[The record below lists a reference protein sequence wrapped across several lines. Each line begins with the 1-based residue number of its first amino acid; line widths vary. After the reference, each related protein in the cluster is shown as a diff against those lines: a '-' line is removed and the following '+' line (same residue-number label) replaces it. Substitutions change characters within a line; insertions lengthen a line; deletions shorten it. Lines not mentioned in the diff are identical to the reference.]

1 MLHLRIAR
9 RSDDRAA
16 WDTLPGFAQVLTS
29 LTVFS
34 VAGTSSMIKFIA
46 VVYGDQ
52 FAQSPVLI
60 QKFCAHERC
69 ISEERGRQ
77 KRRDNRSRES
87 ELERWNC

>member
-9 RSDDRAA
+9 RTDERAA

-52 FAQSPVLI
+52 FASQVTSAHSGI
-60 QKFCAHERC
+60 MCARTMYLL
-69 ISEERGRQ
+69 GAGPT
-77 KRRDNRSRES
+77 
-87 ELERWNC
+87 